1 MIAGSG
7 SITAG
12 SYVACLYLGLLGG
25 VAQSLEITFGVAAA
39 TTTTTTTTTIAGGAS
54 VDPVTPAFTG

>member
-1 MIAGSG
+1 
-7 SITAG
+7 
-12 SYVACLYLGLLGG
+12 LGLLGG

-39 TTTTTTTTTIAGGAS
+39 TTTTTTTTTTIAGGAS